1 MALEK
6 SIEVPNGGGTATYH
20 RIMEI
25 APRYVPDPYVPGSIG
40 TVAVMIGGFLS
51 QEARLAGAGPLNTYS
66 LLFRFGA
73 DVVDQVNDVPVA
85 VIATDEPTREDVYEA
100 LQQSPIF
107 EGAVST

>member
-6 SIEVPNGGGTATYH
+6 SIDVPNGGGTTTYH

-25 APRYVPDPYVPGSIG
+25 APRYVPDPFVSGSIG
-40 TVAVMIGGFLS
+40 TIAVSVGSFVS
-51 QEARLAGAGPLNTYS
+51 EATRMAGAGPLNTTT

-85 VIATDEPTREDVYEA
+85 VIPTDEPTREDVYIA
-100 LQQSPIF
+100 LQQSPLF
-107 EGAVST
+107 EGALAT